1 MTDISN
7 DFESILLKSIIENS
21 DYFSKCFHLLKEKY
35 FTVAANKK
43 IFEMISEYYSE
54 YHAVPSLVDIITMTK
69 DVANKDF
76 RKEIAESLKKINES
90 KVIDNP
96 EFFNSEVVKFV
107 KNSIFLEGTLL
118 AAEGIQKKSDDL
130 MSKAMSILDER
141 EHVMIDESLGLDFDD
156 VESMISYFSERNIGI
171 LTEHTEFN
179 KRLGTGFL
187 PGTLSVIC
195 AAQGVGKSLLMCDMI
210 SGFIKNGK
218 NVLLVSLEMSE
229 KEMMKR
235 IYANVFDINVNRFS
249 DLSKTSGELENLSE
263 SSGPITKNQ
272 ILSKYDSF
280 KVGDRGKLF
289 IKEYPTGSCSASML
303 ESLVKKYQ
311 QQKNVKFD
319 VILVDYLGIAKSD
332 RVSPSAGLY
341 SYVKAIGEE
350 FRAAA
355 LNLGVALISASQLN
369 RASVNQTENVD
380 NSKISDSMGTAMIA
394 DFILFM
400 LQSEEMK
407 ENSNMI
413 LKVTKNRFN
422 GRTDQW
428 IMDIDYQKMR
438 FSDHIGLNGSTFDSG
453 KHADDSNKFVDS
465 ELQKI
470 SNEIRQQSSNSVN
483 DILAGLGI
491 E

>member
-1 MTDISN
+1 MSDISN
-7 DFESILLKSIIENS
+7 DFESILLKSIIEKH

-35 FTVAANKK
+35 FSVSANKK

-54 YHAVPSLVDIITMTK
+54 YHSVPSLVDIITMTK

-76 RKEIAESLKKINES
+76 RKEIAEALQKINDS

-96 EFFNSEVVKFV
+96 EFFNLEVVKFV
-107 KNSIFLEGTLL
+107 KNAIFLEGTLL
-118 AAEGIQKKSDDL
+118 AAEGIQKKSDNL
-130 MSKAMSILDER
+130 MAKAMSILDER

-171 LTEHTEFN
+171 LTEHAEFN

-195 AAQGVGKSLLMCDMI
+195 AAQGVGKSLLMCDLI

-235 IYANVFDINVNRFS
+235 IYANVFDIDVNHFS
-249 DLSKTSGELENLSE
+249 DLSKTSGELENFSD
-263 SSGPITKNQ
+263 PVTKTQ

-289 IKEYPTGSCSASML
+289 IKEYPTGSFSASML

-355 LNLGVALISASQLN
+355 LNLGVVLISASQLN
-369 RASVNQTENVD
+369 RCFSVYSNVITKNGVIQVKDLKIGDKVLTTNNTFNTVKNITEKELKKAF
-380 NSKISDSMGTAMIA
+380 KIRTKSGKEI
-394 DFILFM
+394 IV
-400 LQSEEMK
+400 SEDHRIPTDKGLM
-407 ENSNMI
+407 SLRLG
-413 LKVTKNRFN
+413 LKV
-422 GRTDQW
+422 
-428 IMDIDYQKMR
+428 
-438 FSDHIGLNGSTFDSG
+438 GS
-453 KHADDSNKFVDS
+453 KVFVH
-465 ELQKI
+465 E
-470 SNEIRQQSSNSVN
+470 
-483 DILAGLGI
+483 
-491 E
+491 

>member
-1 MTDISN
+1 MSDISN
-7 DFESILLKSIIENS
+7 DFESILLKSIIEKH

-35 FTVAANKK
+35 FSVTANKK
-43 IFEMISEYYSE
+43 IFEMISEYYSD
-54 YHAVPSLVDIITMTK
+54 YHSVPSLVDIITMTK

-76 RKEIAESLKKINES
+76 RKEIAEALQKINDS

-107 KNSIFLEGTLL
+107 KNAIFLEGTLL
-118 AAEGIQKKSDDL
+118 AAEGIQKKSDNL
-130 MSKAMSILDER
+130 MTKAMSILDER

-171 LTEHTEFN
+171 LTEHAEFN

-195 AAQGVGKSLLMCDMI
+195 AAQGVGKSLLMCDLI

-235 IYANVFDINVNRFS
+235 IYANVFDIDVNHFS
-249 DLSKTSGELENLSE
+249 DLSKTSGELENFSDAV
-263 SSGPITKNQ
+263 TKAQ

-289 IKEYPTGSCSASML
+289 IKEYPTGSFSASML

-369 RASVNQTENVD
+369 RSSVNQVENVD

-428 IMDIDYQKMR
+428 LMDIDYPKMR
-438 FSDHIGLNGSTFDSG
+438 FNDHVGLNGSTFDSG
-453 KHADDSNKFVDS
+453 KQAEDSKKFVDS

-470 SNEIRQQSSNSVN
+470 SNEIKQQSSNSVN

>member
-1 MTDISN
+1 MSDISN
-7 DFESILLKSIIENS
+7 DFESILLKSIIEKH

-35 FTVAANKK
+35 FSVTANKK
-43 IFEMISEYYSE
+43 IFDMISEYYSE

-76 RKEIAESLKKINES
+76 RKEIAEALQKINDS

-107 KNSIFLEGTLL
+107 KNAIFLEGTLL
-118 AAEGIQKKSDDL
+118 AAEGIQKKSDNL
-130 MSKAMSILDER
+130 MAKAMSILDER

-235 IYANVFDINVNRFS
+235 IYANVFDIDVNHFS
-249 DLSKTSGELENLSE
+249 DLSKTSGELENFSD
-263 SSGPITKNQ
+263 PVTKTQ

-289 IKEYPTGSCSASML
+289 IKEYPTGSFSASML

-369 RASVNQTENVD
+369 RSSVNQVENVD

-428 IMDIDYQKMR
+428 IMDIDYPKMR
-438 FSDHIGLNGSTFDSG
+438 FRDHVGLNGTTFDSG
-453 KHADDSNKFVDS
+453 KQAEDSKKFVDS

-470 SNEIRQQSSNSVN
+470 SDEIKQQSKSSVN

>member
-1 MTDISN
+1 MSDISN
-7 DFESILLKSIIENS
+7 DFESILLKSIIEKH

-35 FTVAANKK
+35 FSVTANKK
-43 IFEMISEYYSE
+43 IFDMISEYYSE

-76 RKEIAESLKKINES
+76 RKEIAEALQKINDS
-90 KVIDNP
+90 KIIDNP

-107 KNSIFLEGTLL
+107 KNAIFLEGTLL
-118 AAEGIQKKSDDL
+118 AAEGIQKKSDNL
-130 MSKAMSILDER
+130 MAKAMSILDER

-195 AAQGVGKSLLMCDMI
+195 AAQGVGKSLLMCDLI

-235 IYANVFDINVNRFS
+235 IYANVFDIDVNHFS
-249 DLSKTSGELENLSE
+249 DLSKTSGELENFSD
-263 SSGPITKNQ
+263 PVTKTQ

-289 IKEYPTGSCSASML
+289 IKEYPTGSFSASML

-369 RASVNQTENVD
+369 RSSVNQVENVD

-428 IMDIDYQKMR
+428 IMDIDYPKMR
-438 FSDHIGLNGSTFDSG
+438 FSDHVGLNGSTFDSG
-453 KHADDSNKFVDS
+453 KQAEDSKKFVDS

-470 SNEIRQQSSNSVN
+470 SNEIKQQSSNSVN

>member
-1 MTDISN
+1 MSDISN
-7 DFESILLKSIIENS
+7 DFESILLKSIIEKH

-35 FTVAANKK
+35 FSVTANKK
-43 IFEMISEYYSE
+43 IFDMISEYYSE

-76 RKEIAESLKKINES
+76 RKEIAEALQKINDS
-90 KVIDNP
+90 KIIDNP

-107 KNSIFLEGTLL
+107 KNAIFLEGTLL
-118 AAEGIQKKSDDL
+118 AAEGIQKKSDNL
-130 MSKAMSILDER
+130 MAKAMSILDER

-156 VESMISYFSERNIGI
+156 IESMISYFSERNIGI

-195 AAQGVGKSLLMCDMI
+195 AAQGVGKSLLMCDLI

-235 IYANVFDINVNRFS
+235 IYANVFDIDVNHFS
-249 DLSKTSGELENLSE
+249 DLSKTSGELENFSD
-263 SSGPITKNQ
+263 PVTKTQ

-289 IKEYPTGSCSASML
+289 IKEYPTGSFSASML

-369 RASVNQTENVD
+369 RSSVNQVENVD

-428 IMDIDYQKMR
+428 IMDIDYPKMR
-438 FSDHIGLNGSTFDSG
+438 FSDHVGLNGSTFDSG
-453 KHADDSNKFVDS
+453 KQAEDSKKFVDS

-470 SNEIRQQSSNSVN
+470 SNEIKQQSSNSVN

>member
-1 MTDISN
+1 MSDISN
-7 DFESILLKSIIENS
+7 DFESILLKSIIEKH

-35 FTVAANKK
+35 FSVTANKK
-43 IFEMISEYYSE
+43 IFDMISEYYSE

-76 RKEIAESLKKINES
+76 RKEIAEALQKINDS

-107 KNSIFLEGTLL
+107 KNAIFLEGTLL
-118 AAEGIQKKSDDL
+118 AAEGIQKKSDNL
-130 MSKAMSILDER
+130 MAKAMSILDER

-195 AAQGVGKSLLMCDMI
+195 AAQGVGKSLLMCDLI

-235 IYANVFDINVNRFS
+235 IYANVFDIDVNHFS
-249 DLSKTSGELENLSE
+249 DLSKTSGELENFSD
-263 SSGPITKNQ
+263 PVTKTQ

-289 IKEYPTGSCSASML
+289 IKEYPTGSFSASML

-369 RASVNQTENVD
+369 RSSVNQVENVD

-428 IMDIDYQKMR
+428 IMDIDYPKMR
-438 FSDHIGLNGSTFDSG
+438 FSDHVGLNGSTFDSG
-453 KHADDSNKFVDS
+453 KQAEDSKKFVDS

-470 SNEIRQQSSNSVN
+470 SNEIKQQSSNSVN

>member
-1 MTDISN
+1 MSDISN
-7 DFESILLKSIIENS
+7 DFESILLKSIIEKH

-35 FTVAANKK
+35 FSVSANKK

-54 YHAVPSLVDIITMTK
+54 YRKVPSLVDIITMTK

-76 RKEIAESLKKINES
+76 RKEIAEALQKINDS

-107 KNSIFLEGTLL
+107 KNAIFLEGTLL
-118 AAEGIQKKSDDL
+118 AAEGIQKKSDNL
-130 MSKAMSILDER
+130 MTKAMSILDER

-195 AAQGVGKSLLMCDMI
+195 AAQGVGKSLLMCDLI

-235 IYANVFDINVNRFS
+235 IYANVFDIDVNHFS
-249 DLSKTSGELENLSE
+249 DLSKTSGELENLSD
-263 SSGPITKNQ
+263 PVTKTQ

-289 IKEYPTGSCSASML
+289 IKEYPTGSFSASML

-311 QQKNVKFD
+311 QQKNVTFD

-369 RASVNQTENVD
+369 RSSVNQVENVD

-428 IMDIDYQKMR
+428 LMDIDYPKMR
-438 FSDHIGLNGSTFDSG
+438 FNDHVGLNGSTFDSG
-453 KHADDSNKFVDS
+453 KQAEDSKKFVDS

-470 SNEIRQQSSNSVN
+470 SNEIKQQSSNSVN

>member
-1 MTDISN
+1 MSDISN
-7 DFESILLKSIIENS
+7 DFESILLKSIIEKH

-35 FTVAANKK
+35 FSVSANKK

-54 YHAVPSLVDIITMTK
+54 YHKVPSLVDIITMTK

-76 RKEIAESLKKINES
+76 RKEIAEALQKINDS

-107 KNSIFLEGTLL
+107 KNAIFLEGTLL
-118 AAEGIQKKSDDL
+118 AAEGIQKKSDNL
-130 MSKAMSILDER
+130 MAKAMSILDER

-171 LTEHTEFN
+171 LTEHAEFN

-195 AAQGVGKSLLMCDMI
+195 AAQGVGKSLLMCDLI

-235 IYANVFDINVNRFS
+235 IYANVFDIDVNHFS
-249 DLSKTSGELENLSE
+249 DLSKTSGELENFSD
-263 SSGPITKNQ
+263 PVTKTQ

-280 KVGDRGKLF
+280 KIGDRGKLF
-289 IKEYPTGSCSASML
+289 IKEYPTGSFSASML

-311 QQKNVKFD
+311 QQKNIKFD

-355 LNLGVALISASQLN
+355 LNLGVVLISASQLN
-369 RASVNQTENVD
+369 RSSVNQVENVD

-428 IMDIDYQKMR
+428 LMDIDYPKMR
-438 FSDHIGLNGSTFDSG
+438 FNDHVGLNGSTFDSG
-453 KHADDSNKFVDS
+453 KQAEDSKKFVDS

-470 SNEIRQQSSNSVN
+470 SNEIKQQSSNSVN

>member
-1 MTDISN
+1 MSDISH
-7 DFESILLKSIIENS
+7 DFESILLKSIIEKH

-35 FTVAANKK
+35 FSVSANKK
-43 IFEMISEYYSE
+43 IFDMISEYYSE
-54 YHAVPSLVDIITMTK
+54 YHKVPSLVDIITMTK

-76 RKEIAESLKKINES
+76 RKEIAEALQKINDS

-107 KNSIFLEGTLL
+107 KNAIFLEGTLL
-118 AAEGIQKKSDDL
+118 AAEGIQKKSDNL
-130 MSKAMSILDER
+130 MAKAMSILDER

-171 LTEHTEFN
+171 LTEHAEFN

-195 AAQGVGKSLLMCDMI
+195 AAQGVGKSLLMCDLI

-235 IYANVFDINVNRFS
+235 IYANVFDIDVNHFS
-249 DLSKTSGELENLSE
+249 DLSKTSGELENFSD
-263 SSGPITKNQ
+263 PVTKTQ

-289 IKEYPTGSCSASML
+289 IKEYPTGSFSASML

-355 LNLGVALISASQLN
+355 LNLGVVLISASQLN
-369 RASVNQTENVD
+369 RCFSVYSNVITKNGIIQVKDLKIGDKVLTTNNTFNTVKNITEKELKKAF
-380 NSKISDSMGTAMIA
+380 KIRTKSGKEI
-394 DFILFM
+394 IV
-400 LQSEEMK
+400 SEDHRIPTDKGLM
-407 ENSNMI
+407 SLRLG
-413 LKVTKNRFN
+413 LKV
-422 GRTDQW
+422 
-428 IMDIDYQKMR
+428 
-438 FSDHIGLNGSTFDSG
+438 GS
-453 KHADDSNKFVDS
+453 KVFVH
-465 ELQKI
+465 E
-470 SNEIRQQSSNSVN
+470 
-483 DILAGLGI
+483 
-491 E
+491 

>member
-1 MTDISN
+1 MSDISN
-7 DFESILLKSIIENS
+7 DFESILLKSIIEKH

-35 FTVAANKK
+35 FSVSANKK

-54 YHAVPSLVDIITMTK
+54 YHKVPSLVDIITMTK

-76 RKEIAESLKKINES
+76 RKEIAEALQKINDS

-107 KNSIFLEGTLL
+107 KNAIFLEGTLL
-118 AAEGIQKKSDDL
+118 AAEGIQKKSDNL
-130 MSKAMSILDER
+130 MAKAMSILDER

-171 LTEHTEFN
+171 LTEHAEFN

-195 AAQGVGKSLLMCDMI
+195 AAQGVGKSLLMCDLI

-235 IYANVFDINVNRFS
+235 IYANVFDIDVNHFS
-249 DLSKTSGELENLSE
+249 DLSKTSGELENFSD
-263 SSGPITKNQ
+263 PVTKTQ

-289 IKEYPTGSCSASML
+289 IKEYPTGSFSASML

-369 RASVNQTENVD
+369 RCFSVYSNVITKNGVIQVKDLKIGDKVLTTNNTFNTVKNITEKELKKAF
-380 NSKISDSMGTAMIA
+380 KIRTKSGKEI
-394 DFILFM
+394 IV
-400 LQSEEMK
+400 SEDHRIPTDKGLM
-407 ENSNMI
+407 SLRLG
-413 LKVTKNRFN
+413 LKV
-422 GRTDQW
+422 
-428 IMDIDYQKMR
+428 
-438 FSDHIGLNGSTFDSG
+438 GS
-453 KHADDSNKFVDS
+453 KVFVH
-465 ELQKI
+465 E
-470 SNEIRQQSSNSVN
+470 
-483 DILAGLGI
+483 
-491 E
+491 

>member
-1 MTDISN
+1 MSDISN
-7 DFESILLKSIIENS
+7 DFESILLKSIIEKH

-35 FTVAANKK
+35 FSVSANKK

-54 YHAVPSLVDIITMTK
+54 YRKVPSLVDIITMTK

-76 RKEIAESLKKINES
+76 RKEIAEALQKINDS

-107 KNSIFLEGTLL
+107 KNAIFLEGTLL
-118 AAEGIQKKSDDL
+118 AAEGIQKKSDNL
-130 MSKAMSILDER
+130 MTKAMSILDER

-195 AAQGVGKSLLMCDMI
+195 AAQGVGKSLLMCDLI

-235 IYANVFDINVNRFS
+235 IYANVFDIDVNHFS
-249 DLSKTSGELENLSE
+249 DLSKTSGELENFSD
-263 SSGPITKNQ
+263 PVTKAQ

-280 KVGDRGKLF
+280 KVGDIGKLF
-289 IKEYPTGSCSASML
+289 IKEYPTGSFSASML

-369 RASVNQTENVD
+369 RSSVNQVENVD

-428 IMDIDYQKMR
+428 LMDIDYPKMR
-438 FSDHIGLNGSTFDSG
+438 FNDHVGLNGSTFDSG
-453 KHADDSNKFVDS
+453 KQAEDSKKFVDS

-470 SNEIRQQSSNSVN
+470 SNEIKQQSSNSVN

>member
-43 IFEMISEYYSE
+43 IFEMISEYYSD

-249 DLSKTSGELENLSE
+249 DLSKTSGELENLS
-263 SSGPITKNQ
+263 GPITKNQ

-319 VILVDYLGIAKSD
+319 VVLVDYLGIAKSD

-369 RASVNQTENVD
+369 RASVNQVENVD

-428 IMDIDYQKMR
+428 IMDIDYPKMR
-438 FSDHIGLNGSTFDSG
+438 FNDHVGLNGSTFDSG
-453 KHADDSNKFVDS
+453 KQAEDSKKFVDS

-470 SNEIRQQSSNSVN
+470 SNEIKQQSNNSVN

>member
-1 MTDISN
+1 MPDISN
-7 DFESILLKSIIENS
+7 DFESILLKSIIEKH

-35 FTVAANKK
+35 FSVSANKK

-54 YHAVPSLVDIITMTK
+54 YHKVPSLVDIITMTK

-76 RKEIAESLKKINES
+76 RKEIAEALQKINDS

-107 KNSIFLEGTLL
+107 KNAIFLEGTLL
-118 AAEGIQKKSDDL
+118 AAEGIQKKSDNL
-130 MSKAMSILDER
+130 MAKAMSILDER

-171 LTEHTEFN
+171 LTEHAEFN

-195 AAQGVGKSLLMCDMI
+195 AAQGVGKSLLMCDLI

-235 IYANVFDINVNRFS
+235 IYANIFDIDVNHFS
-249 DLSKTSGELENLSE
+249 DLSKTSGELENLSD
-263 SSGPITKNQ
+263 PVTKTQ

-280 KVGDRGKLF
+280 KIGDRGKLF
-289 IKEYPTGSCSASML
+289 IKEYPTGSFSASML

-355 LNLGVALISASQLN
+355 LNLGVVLISASQLN
-369 RASVNQTENVD
+369 RCFSVYSNVITKNGVIQVKDLKIGDKVLTTNNTFNTVKNITEKELKKAF
-380 NSKISDSMGTAMIA
+380 KIRTKSGKEI
-394 DFILFM
+394 IV
-400 LQSEEMK
+400 SEDHRIPTDKGLM
-407 ENSNMI
+407 SLRLG
-413 LKVTKNRFN
+413 LKV
-422 GRTDQW
+422 
-428 IMDIDYQKMR
+428 
-438 FSDHIGLNGSTFDSG
+438 GS
-453 KHADDSNKFVDS
+453 KVFVH
-465 ELQKI
+465 E
-470 SNEIRQQSSNSVN
+470 
-483 DILAGLGI
+483 
-491 E
+491 

>member
-1 MTDISN
+1 MSDISN
-7 DFESILLKSIIENS
+7 DFESILLKSIIEKH

-35 FTVAANKK
+35 FSVTANKK
-43 IFEMISEYYSE
+43 IFDMISEYYSE

-76 RKEIAESLKKINES
+76 RKEIAEALQKINDS

-107 KNSIFLEGTLL
+107 KNAIFLEGTLL
-118 AAEGIQKKSDDL
+118 AAEGIQKKSDNL
-130 MSKAMSILDER
+130 MAKAMSILDER

-171 LTEHTEFN
+171 LTEHAEFN

-195 AAQGVGKSLLMCDMI
+195 AAQGVGKSLLMCDLI

-235 IYANVFDINVNRFS
+235 IYANVFDIDVNHFS
-249 DLSKTSGELENLSE
+249 DLSKTSGELENFSD
-263 SSGPITKNQ
+263 PVTKTQ

-289 IKEYPTGSCSASML
+289 IKEYPTGSFSASML

-369 RASVNQTENVD
+369 RSSVNQVENVD

-428 IMDIDYQKMR
+428 IMDIDYPKMR
-438 FSDHIGLNGSTFDSG
+438 FNDHVGLNGSTFDSG
-453 KHADDSNKFVDS
+453 KQAEDSKKFVDS

-470 SNEIRQQSSNSVN
+470 SNEIKQQSSNSVN

>member
-1 MTDISN
+1 MSDISN
-7 DFESILLKSIIENS
+7 DFESILLKSIIEKH

-35 FTVAANKK
+35 FSVTANKK
-43 IFEMISEYYSE
+43 IFDMISEYYSE

-76 RKEIAESLKKINES
+76 RKEIAEALQKINDS

-107 KNSIFLEGTLL
+107 KNAIFLEGTLL
-118 AAEGIQKKSDDL
+118 AAEGIQKKSDNL
-130 MSKAMSILDER
+130 MAKAMSILDER

-195 AAQGVGKSLLMCDMI
+195 AAQGVGKSLLMCDLI

-235 IYANVFDINVNRFS
+235 IYANVFDIDVNHFS
-249 DLSKTSGELENLSE
+249 DLSKTSGELENFSD
-263 SSGPITKNQ
+263 PVTKTQ

-289 IKEYPTGSCSASML
+289 IKEYPTGSFSASML

-369 RASVNQTENVD
+369 RSSVNQVENVD

-428 IMDIDYQKMR
+428 IMDIDYPKMR
-438 FSDHIGLNGSTFDSG
+438 FSDHVGLNGTTFDSG
-453 KHADDSNKFVDS
+453 KQAEDSKKFVDS

-470 SNEIRQQSSNSVN
+470 SNEIKQQSSNSVN

>member
-1 MTDISN
+1 
-7 DFESILLKSIIENS
+7 
-21 DYFSKCFHLLKEKY
+21 
-35 FTVAANKK
+35 
-43 IFEMISEYYSE
+43 
-54 YHAVPSLVDIITMTK
+54 MTK

-76 RKEIAESLKKINES
+76 RKEIAEALQKINDS

-107 KNSIFLEGTLL
+107 KNAIFLEGTLL
-118 AAEGIQKKSDDL
+118 AAEGIQKKSDNL
-130 MSKAMSILDER
+130 MTKAMSILDER

-171 LTEHTEFN
+171 LTEHAEFN

-195 AAQGVGKSLLMCDMI
+195 AAQGVGKSLLMCDLI

-235 IYANVFDINVNRFS
+235 IYANVFDIDVNHFS
-249 DLSKTSGELENLSE
+249 DLSKTSGELENFSD
-263 SSGPITKNQ
+263 PVTKAQ

-280 KVGDRGKLF
+280 KIGDRGKLF
-289 IKEYPTGSCSASML
+289 IKEYPTGSFSASML

-369 RASVNQTENVD
+369 RCFSVYSNVITKNGVIQVKDLKIGDKVLTTNNTFNTVKNITEKELKKAF
-380 NSKISDSMGTAMIA
+380 KIRTKSGKEI
-394 DFILFM
+394 IV
-400 LQSEEMK
+400 SEDHRIPTDKGLM
-407 ENSNMI
+407 SLRLG
-413 LKVTKNRFN
+413 LKV
-422 GRTDQW
+422 
-428 IMDIDYQKMR
+428 
-438 FSDHIGLNGSTFDSG
+438 GS
-453 KHADDSNKFVDS
+453 KVFVH
-465 ELQKI
+465 E
-470 SNEIRQQSSNSVN
+470 
-483 DILAGLGI
+483 
-491 E
+491 

>member
-1 MTDISN
+1 MSDISN
-7 DFESILLKSIIENS
+7 DFESILLKSIIEKH

-35 FTVAANKK
+35 FSVSANKK

-54 YHAVPSLVDIITMTK
+54 YRKVPSLVDIITMTK

-76 RKEIAESLKKINES
+76 RKEIAEALQKINDS
-90 KVIDNP
+90 KIIDNP

-107 KNSIFLEGTLL
+107 KNAIFLEGTLL
-118 AAEGIQKKSDDL
+118 AAEGIQKKSDNL
-130 MSKAMSILDER
+130 MAKAMSILDER

-171 LTEHTEFN
+171 LTEHAEFN

-195 AAQGVGKSLLMCDMI
+195 AAQGVGKSLLMCDLI

-235 IYANVFDINVNRFS
+235 IYANVFDIDVNHFS
-249 DLSKTSGELENLSE
+249 DLSKTSGELENFSD
-263 SSGPITKNQ
+263 PVTKTQ

-289 IKEYPTGSCSASML
+289 IKEYPTGSFSASML

-369 RASVNQTENVD
+369 RSSVNQVENVD

-428 IMDIDYQKMR
+428 IMDIDYPKMR
-438 FSDHIGLNGSTFDSG
+438 FNDHVGLNGSTFDSG
-453 KHADDSNKFVDS
+453 KQAEDSKKFVDS

-470 SNEIRQQSSNSVN
+470 SDEIKQQSSNSVN

>member
-1 MTDISN
+1 MSDISN
-7 DFESILLKSIIENS
+7 DFESILLKSIIEKH

-35 FTVAANKK
+35 FSISANKK
-43 IFEMISEYYSE
+43 IFEMISEYYSD
-54 YHAVPSLVDIITMTK
+54 YHSVPSLVDIITMTK

-76 RKEIAESLKKINES
+76 RKEIAEALQKINDS

-107 KNSIFLEGTLL
+107 KNAIFLEGTLL
-118 AAEGIQKKSDDL
+118 AAEGIQKKSDNL
-130 MSKAMSILDER
+130 MTKAMSILDER

-171 LTEHTEFN
+171 LTEHAEFN

-195 AAQGVGKSLLMCDMI
+195 AAQGVGKSLLMCDLI

-235 IYANVFDINVNRFS
+235 IYANVFDIDVNHFS
-249 DLSKTSGELENLSE
+249 DLSKTSGELENFSD
-263 SSGPITKNQ
+263 PVTKAQ

-289 IKEYPTGSCSASML
+289 IKEYPTGSFSASML

-355 LNLGVALISASQLN
+355 LNLGVVLISASQLN
-369 RASVNQTENVD
+369 RSSVNQVENVD

-428 IMDIDYQKMR
+428 LMDIDYPKMR
-438 FSDHIGLNGSTFDSG
+438 FNDHVGLNGSTFDSG
-453 KHADDSNKFVDS
+453 KQAEDSKKFVDS

-470 SNEIRQQSSNSVN
+470 SNEIKQQSSNSVN

>member
-1 MTDISN
+1 MSDISN
-7 DFESILLKSIIENS
+7 DFESILLKSIIEKH

-35 FTVAANKK
+35 FSVTANKK

-76 RKEIAESLKKINES
+76 RKEIAEALQKINDS

-107 KNSIFLEGTLL
+107 KNAIFLEGTLL
-118 AAEGIQKKSDDL
+118 AAEGIQKKSDNL
-130 MSKAMSILDER
+130 MAKAMSILDER

-171 LTEHTEFN
+171 LTEHAEFN

-195 AAQGVGKSLLMCDMI
+195 AAQGVGKSLLMCDLI

-235 IYANVFDINVNRFS
+235 IYANVFDIDVNHFS
-249 DLSKTSGELENLSE
+249 DLSKTSGELENFSDTV
-263 SSGPITKNQ
+263 TKTQ

-289 IKEYPTGSCSASML
+289 IKEYPTGSFSASML

-369 RASVNQTENVD
+369 RSSVNQVENVD

-428 IMDIDYQKMR
+428 LMDIDYPKMR
-438 FSDHIGLNGSTFDSG
+438 FNDHVGLNGSTFDSG
-453 KHADDSNKFVDS
+453 KQAEDSKKFVDS

-470 SNEIRQQSSNSVN
+470 SNEIKQQSSNSVN

>member
-1 MTDISN
+1 MSDISN
-7 DFESILLKSIIENS
+7 DFESILLKSIIEKH

-35 FTVAANKK
+35 FSVSANKK
-43 IFEMISEYYSE
+43 IFEMISEYYSD
-54 YHAVPSLVDIITMTK
+54 YHSVPSLVDIITMTK

-76 RKEIAESLKKINES
+76 RKEIAEALQKINDS
-90 KVIDNP
+90 KIIDNP

-107 KNSIFLEGTLL
+107 KNAIFLEGTLL
-118 AAEGIQKKSDDL
+118 AAEGIQKKSDNL
-130 MSKAMSILDER
+130 MAKAMSILDER

-171 LTEHTEFN
+171 LTEHAEFN

-195 AAQGVGKSLLMCDMI
+195 AAQGVGKSLLMCDLI

-235 IYANVFDINVNRFS
+235 IYANVFDIDVNHFS
-249 DLSKTSGELENLSE
+249 DLSKTSGELENFSD
-263 SSGPITKNQ
+263 PVTKTQ

-289 IKEYPTGSCSASML
+289 IKEYPTGSFSASML

-369 RASVNQTENVD
+369 RCFSVYSNVITKNGVIQVKDLKIGDKVLTTNNTFNTVKNITEKELKKAF
-380 NSKISDSMGTAMIA
+380 KIRTKSGKEI
-394 DFILFM
+394 IV
-400 LQSEEMK
+400 SEDHRIPTDKGLM
-407 ENSNMI
+407 SLRLG
-413 LKVTKNRFN
+413 LKV
-422 GRTDQW
+422 
-428 IMDIDYQKMR
+428 
-438 FSDHIGLNGSTFDSG
+438 GS
-453 KHADDSNKFVDS
+453 KVFVH
-465 ELQKI
+465 E
-470 SNEIRQQSSNSVN
+470 
-483 DILAGLGI
+483 
-491 E
+491 

>member
-1 MTDISN
+1 MSDISN
-7 DFESILLKSIIENS
+7 DFESILLKSIIEKH

-35 FTVAANKK
+35 FSVSANKK

-54 YHAVPSLVDIITMTK
+54 YRKVPSLVDIITMTK

-76 RKEIAESLKKINES
+76 RKEIAEALQKINDS

-107 KNSIFLEGTLL
+107 KNAIFLEGTLL
-118 AAEGIQKKSDDL
+118 AAEGIQKKSDNL
-130 MSKAMSILDER
+130 MTKAMSILDER

-171 LTEHTEFN
+171 LTEHAEFN

-195 AAQGVGKSLLMCDMI
+195 AAQGVGKSLLMCDLI

-235 IYANVFDINVNRFS
+235 IYANIFDIDVNHFS
-249 DLSKTSGELENLSE
+249 DLSKTSGELENLSD
-263 SSGPITKNQ
+263 PVTKTQ

-289 IKEYPTGSCSASML
+289 IKEYPTGSFSASML

-369 RASVNQTENVD
+369 RCFSVYSNVITKNGVIQVKDLKIGDKVLTTNNTFNTVKNITEKELKKAF
-380 NSKISDSMGTAMIA
+380 KIRTKSGKEI
-394 DFILFM
+394 IV
-400 LQSEEMK
+400 SEDHRIPTDKGLM
-407 ENSNMI
+407 SLRLG
-413 LKVTKNRFN
+413 LKV
-422 GRTDQW
+422 
-428 IMDIDYQKMR
+428 
-438 FSDHIGLNGSTFDSG
+438 GS
-453 KHADDSNKFVDS
+453 KVFVH
-465 ELQKI
+465 E
-470 SNEIRQQSSNSVN
+470 
-483 DILAGLGI
+483 
-491 E
+491 

>member
-235 IYANVFDINVNRFS
+235 IYANVFDINVNHFS

-369 RASVNQTENVD
+369 RCFSVYSNVITKNGVIQVKDLKIGDKVLTTNNTFNTVKNITEKELKKAF
-380 NSKISDSMGTAMIA
+380 KIRTKSGKEI
-394 DFILFM
+394 IV
-400 LQSEEMK
+400 SEDHRIPTDKGLM
-407 ENSNMI
+407 SLRLG
-413 LKVTKNRFN
+413 LKV
-422 GRTDQW
+422 
-428 IMDIDYQKMR
+428 
-438 FSDHIGLNGSTFDSG
+438 GS
-453 KHADDSNKFVDS
+453 KVFVH
-465 ELQKI
+465 E
-470 SNEIRQQSSNSVN
+470 
-483 DILAGLGI
+483 
-491 E
+491 

>member
-1 MTDISN
+1 MSDISN
-7 DFESILLKSIIENS
+7 DFESILLKSIIEKH

-35 FTVAANKK
+35 FSVSANKK
-43 IFEMISEYYSE
+43 IFEMISEYYSD
-54 YHAVPSLVDIITMTK
+54 YHSVPSLVDIITMTK

-76 RKEIAESLKKINES
+76 RKEIAEALQKINDS
-90 KVIDNP
+90 KIIDNP

-107 KNSIFLEGTLL
+107 KNAIFLEGTLL
-118 AAEGIQKKSDDL
+118 AAEGIQKKSDNL
-130 MSKAMSILDER
+130 MAKAMSILDER

-171 LTEHTEFN
+171 LTEHAEFN

-195 AAQGVGKSLLMCDMI
+195 AAQGVGKSLLMCDLI

-235 IYANVFDINVNRFS
+235 IYANVFDVDVNHFS
-249 DLSKTSGELENLSE
+249 DLSKTSGELENFSD
-263 SSGPITKNQ
+263 PVTKTQ

-289 IKEYPTGSCSASML
+289 IKEYPTGSFSASML

-369 RASVNQTENVD
+369 RCFSVYSNVITKNGVIQVKDLKIGDKVLTTNNTFNTVKNITEKELKKAF
-380 NSKISDSMGTAMIA
+380 KIRTKSGKEI
-394 DFILFM
+394 IV
-400 LQSEEMK
+400 SEDHRIPTDKGLM
-407 ENSNMI
+407 SLRLG
-413 LKVTKNRFN
+413 LKV
-422 GRTDQW
+422 
-428 IMDIDYQKMR
+428 
-438 FSDHIGLNGSTFDSG
+438 GS
-453 KHADDSNKFVDS
+453 KVFVH
-465 ELQKI
+465 E
-470 SNEIRQQSSNSVN
+470 
-483 DILAGLGI
+483 
-491 E
+491 

>member
-43 IFEMISEYYSE
+43 IFEMISEYYSD
-54 YHAVPSLVDIITMTK
+54 YHSVPSLVDIITMTK
-69 DVANKDF
+69 DVPNKDF

-90 KVIDNP
+90 KVIDNS

-235 IYANVFDINVNRFS
+235 IYANVFDIDVNHFS
-249 DLSKTSGELENLSE
+249 DLNKTSGELENL
-263 SSGPITKNQ
+263 SGPITKNQ

-319 VILVDYLGIAKSD
+319 VVLVDYLGIAKSD

-355 LNLGVALISASQLN
+355 LNLGVSLISASQLN
-369 RASVNQTENVD
+369 RSSVNQVENVD

-428 IMDIDYQKMR
+428 IMDIDYPKMR
-438 FSDHIGLNGSTFDSG
+438 FNDHVGLNGSTFDSG
-453 KHADDSNKFVDS
+453 KQAEDSKKFVDS

-470 SNEIRQQSSNSVN
+470 SNEIKQQSNNSVN

>member
-1 MTDISN
+1 MSDISN
-7 DFESILLKSIIENS
+7 DFESILLKSIIEKH

-35 FTVAANKK
+35 FSVSANKK

-54 YHAVPSLVDIITMTK
+54 YHKVPSLVDIITMTK

-76 RKEIAESLKKINES
+76 RKEIAEALQKINDS

-107 KNSIFLEGTLL
+107 KNAIFLEGTLL
-118 AAEGIQKKSDDL
+118 AAEGIQKKSDNL
-130 MSKAMSILDER
+130 MAKAMSILDER

-171 LTEHTEFN
+171 LTEHAEFN

-195 AAQGVGKSLLMCDMI
+195 AAQGVGKSLLMCDLI

-235 IYANVFDINVNRFS
+235 IYANIFDIDVNHFS
-249 DLSKTSGELENLSE
+249 DLSKTSGELENLSD
-263 SSGPITKNQ
+263 PVTKTQ

-280 KVGDRGKLF
+280 KIGDRGKLF
-289 IKEYPTGSCSASML
+289 IKEYPTGSFSASML

-355 LNLGVALISASQLN
+355 LNLGVVLISASQLN
-369 RASVNQTENVD
+369 RCFSVYSNVITKNGVIQVKDLKIGDKVLTTNNTFNTVKNITEKELKKAF
-380 NSKISDSMGTAMIA
+380 KIRTKSGKEI
-394 DFILFM
+394 IV
-400 LQSEEMK
+400 SEDHRIPTDKGLM
-407 ENSNMI
+407 SLRLG
-413 LKVTKNRFN
+413 LKV
-422 GRTDQW
+422 
-428 IMDIDYQKMR
+428 
-438 FSDHIGLNGSTFDSG
+438 GS
-453 KHADDSNKFVDS
+453 KVFVH
-465 ELQKI
+465 E
-470 SNEIRQQSSNSVN
+470 
-483 DILAGLGI
+483 
-491 E
+491 

>member
-1 MTDISN
+1 MSDISN
-7 DFESILLKSIIENS
+7 DFESILLKSIIEKH

-35 FTVAANKK
+35 FSVSANKK

-54 YHAVPSLVDIITMTK
+54 YRKVPSLVDIITMTK

-76 RKEIAESLKKINES
+76 RKEIAEALQKINDS

-107 KNSIFLEGTLL
+107 KNAIFLEGTLL
-118 AAEGIQKKSDDL
+118 AAEGIQKKSDNL
-130 MSKAMSILDER
+130 MAKAMSILDER

-171 LTEHTEFN
+171 LTEHAEFN

-195 AAQGVGKSLLMCDMI
+195 AAQGVGKSLLMCDLI

-235 IYANVFDINVNRFS
+235 IYANVFDIDVNHFS
-249 DLSKTSGELENLSE
+249 DLSKTSGELENFSD
-263 SSGPITKNQ
+263 PVTKVQ

-280 KVGDRGKLF
+280 KIGDRGKLF
-289 IKEYPTGSCSASML
+289 IKEYPTGSFSASML

-355 LNLGVALISASQLN
+355 LNLGVVLISASQLN
-369 RASVNQTENVD
+369 RSSVNQVENVD

-428 IMDIDYQKMR
+428 LMDIDYPKMR
-438 FSDHIGLNGSTFDSG
+438 FNDHVGLNGSTFDSG
-453 KHADDSNKFVDS
+453 KQAEDSKKFVDS

-470 SNEIRQQSSNSVN
+470 SNEIKEQSSNSVN

>member
-1 MTDISN
+1 MSDISN
-7 DFESILLKSIIENS
+7 DFESILLKSIIEKH

-35 FTVAANKK
+35 FSVTANKK
-43 IFEMISEYYSE
+43 IFDMISEYYSE

-76 RKEIAESLKKINES
+76 RKEIAEALQKINDS
-90 KVIDNP
+90 KIIDNP

-107 KNSIFLEGTLL
+107 KNAIFLEGTLL
-118 AAEGIQKKSDDL
+118 AAEGIQKKSDNL
-130 MSKAMSILDER
+130 MAKAMSILDER

-195 AAQGVGKSLLMCDMI
+195 AAQGVGKSLLMCDLI

-235 IYANVFDINVNRFS
+235 IYANVFDIDVNHFF
-249 DLSKTSGELENLSE
+249 DLSKTSGELENFSD
-263 SSGPITKNQ
+263 PVTKTQ

-289 IKEYPTGSCSASML
+289 IKEYPTGSFSASML

-369 RASVNQTENVD
+369 RSSVNQVENVD

-428 IMDIDYQKMR
+428 IMDIDYPKMR
-438 FSDHIGLNGSTFDSG
+438 FSDHVGLNGSTFDSG
-453 KHADDSNKFVDS
+453 KQAEDSKKFVDS

-470 SNEIRQQSSNSVN
+470 SNEIKQQSSNSVN

>member
-1 MTDISN
+1 MSDISN
-7 DFESILLKSIIENS
+7 DFESILLKSIIEKH

-35 FTVAANKK
+35 FSVSANKK

-76 RKEIAESLKKINES
+76 RKEIAEALQKINDS
-90 KVIDNP
+90 KIIDNP

-107 KNSIFLEGTLL
+107 KNAIFLEGTLL
-118 AAEGIQKKSDDL
+118 AAEGIQKKSDNL
-130 MSKAMSILDER
+130 MAKAMSILDER

-195 AAQGVGKSLLMCDMI
+195 AAQGVGKSLLMCDLI

-235 IYANVFDINVNRFS
+235 IYANVFDIDVNHFS
-249 DLSKTSGELENLSE
+249 DLSKTSGELENFSD
-263 SSGPITKNQ
+263 PVTKTQ

-289 IKEYPTGSCSASML
+289 IKEYPTGSFSASML

-332 RVSPSAGLY
+332 RVSPNAGLY

-369 RASVNQTENVD
+369 RSSVNQVENVD

-428 IMDIDYQKMR
+428 IMDIDYPKMR
-438 FSDHIGLNGSTFDSG
+438 FSDHVGLNGSTFDSG
-453 KHADDSNKFVDS
+453 KQAEDSKKFVDS

-470 SNEIRQQSSNSVN
+470 SNEIKQQSSNSVN

>member
-1 MTDISN
+1 MSDISN
-7 DFESILLKSIIENS
+7 DFESILLKSIIEKH

-35 FTVAANKK
+35 FSVTANKK
-43 IFEMISEYYSE
+43 IFDMISEYYSE

-76 RKEIAESLKKINES
+76 RKEIAEALQQINDS

-107 KNSIFLEGTLL
+107 KNAIFLEGTLL

-130 MSKAMSILDER
+130 MAKAMSILDER

-171 LTEHTEFN
+171 LTEHAEFN

-195 AAQGVGKSLLMCDMI
+195 AAQGVGKSLLMCDLI

-235 IYANVFDINVNRFS
+235 IYANVFDIDVNHFS
-249 DLSKTSGELENLSE
+249 DLSKTSGELENFSD
-263 SSGPITKNQ
+263 PVTKTQ

-289 IKEYPTGSCSASML
+289 IKEYPTGSFSASML

-369 RASVNQTENVD
+369 RSSVNQVENVD

-428 IMDIDYQKMR
+428 IMDIDYPKMR
-438 FSDHIGLNGSTFDSG
+438 FNDHVGLNGSTFDSG
-453 KHADDSNKFVDS
+453 KQAEDSKKFVDS

-470 SNEIRQQSSNSVN
+470 SNEIKQQSKSSVN

>member
-1 MTDISN
+1 MSDISN
-7 DFESILLKSIIENS
+7 DFESILLKSIIEKH

-35 FTVAANKK
+35 FSVTANKK
-43 IFEMISEYYSE
+43 IFDMISEYYSE

-76 RKEIAESLKKINES
+76 RKEIAEALQKINDS

-107 KNSIFLEGTLL
+107 KNAIFLEGTLL
-118 AAEGIQKKSDDL
+118 AAEGIQKKSDNL
-130 MSKAMSILDER
+130 MAKAMSILDER

-171 LTEHTEFN
+171 LTEHAEFN

-235 IYANVFDINVNRFS
+235 IYANVFDIDVNHFS
-249 DLSKTSGELENLSE
+249 DLSKTSGELENFSD
-263 SSGPITKNQ
+263 PVTKTQ

-289 IKEYPTGSCSASML
+289 IKEYPTGSFSASML

-369 RASVNQTENVD
+369 RSSVNQVENVD

-428 IMDIDYQKMR
+428 IMDIDYPKMR
-438 FSDHIGLNGSTFDSG
+438 FSDHVGLNGTTFDSG
-453 KHADDSNKFVDS
+453 KQAEDSKKFVDS

-470 SNEIRQQSSNSVN
+470 SDEIKQQSKSSVN

>member
-1 MTDISN
+1 MMDISN

-35 FTVAANKK
+35 FSVSANKK
-43 IFEMISEYYSE
+43 IFEMISEYYSD
-54 YHAVPSLVDIITMTK
+54 YHSVPSLVDIITMTK
-69 DVANKDF
+69 DVPNKDF
-76 RKEIAESLKKINES
+76 RKEIAESLQKINDS

-107 KNSIFLEGTLL
+107 KNAIFLEGTLL

-141 EHVMIDESLGLDFDD
+141 ERVLIDESLGLDFDD

-235 IYANVFDINVNRFS
+235 IYANVFDIDVNHFS
-249 DLSKTSGELENLSE
+249 DLNKTSGELENFSD
-263 SSGPITKNQ
+263 PVTKNR

-289 IKEYPTGSCSASML
+289 IKEYATGSFSASML

-319 VILVDYLGIAKSD
+319 VVLVDYLGIAKSD

-369 RASVNQTENVD
+369 RCFSVYSNVITENGVIQVKD
-380 NSKISDSMGTAMIA
+380 LKIGDKVLTTNNTFNTVKNITEKELKKAFKIRTKSGKEIIVSDDHRIPTDKGLMSLRLG
-394 DFILFM
+394 
-400 LQSEEMK
+400 
-407 ENSNMI
+407 
-413 LKVTKNRFN
+413 LKV
-422 GRTDQW
+422 
-428 IMDIDYQKMR
+428 
-438 FSDHIGLNGSTFDSG
+438 GSKVFA
-453 KHADDSNKFVDS
+453 H
-465 ELQKI
+465 E
-470 SNEIRQQSSNSVN
+470 
-483 DILAGLGI
+483 
-491 E
+491 

>member
-1 MTDISN
+1 MSDISN
-7 DFESILLKSIIENS
+7 DFESILLKSIIEKH

-35 FTVAANKK
+35 FSVTANKK
-43 IFEMISEYYSE
+43 IFDMISEYYSE

-76 RKEIAESLKKINES
+76 RKEIAEALQKINDS
-90 KVIDNP
+90 KIIDNP

-107 KNSIFLEGTLL
+107 KNAIFLEGTLL
-118 AAEGIQKKSDDL
+118 AAEGIQKKSDNL
-130 MSKAMSILDER
+130 MAKAMSILDER

-195 AAQGVGKSLLMCDMI
+195 AAQGVGKSLLMCDLF

-235 IYANVFDINVNRFS
+235 IYANVFDIDVNHFS
-249 DLSKTSGELENLSE
+249 DLSKTSGELENFSD
-263 SSGPITKNQ
+263 PVTKTQ

-289 IKEYPTGSCSASML
+289 IKEYPTGSFSASML

-369 RASVNQTENVD
+369 RSSVNQVENVD

-428 IMDIDYQKMR
+428 IMDIDYPKMR
-438 FSDHIGLNGSTFDSG
+438 FSDHVGLNGSTFDSG
-453 KHADDSNKFVDS
+453 KQAEDSKKFVDS

-470 SNEIRQQSSNSVN
+470 SNEIKQQSSNSVN

>member
-1 MTDISN
+1 MSDISN
-7 DFESILLKSIIENS
+7 DFESILLKSIIEKH

-35 FTVAANKK
+35 FSVTANKK
-43 IFEMISEYYSE
+43 IFDMISESYSE

-76 RKEIAESLKKINES
+76 RKEIAEALQKINDS

-107 KNSIFLEGTLL
+107 KNAIFLEGTLL
-118 AAEGIQKKSDDL
+118 AAEGIQKKSDNL
-130 MSKAMSILDER
+130 MAKAMSILDER

-171 LTEHTEFN
+171 LTEHAEFN

-235 IYANVFDINVNRFS
+235 IYANVFDIDVNHFS
-249 DLSKTSGELENLSE
+249 DLSKTSGELENFSD
-263 SSGPITKNQ
+263 PVTKTQ

-289 IKEYPTGSCSASML
+289 IKEYPTGSFSASML

-369 RASVNQTENVD
+369 RSSVNQVENVD

-428 IMDIDYQKMR
+428 IMDIDYPKMR
-438 FSDHIGLNGSTFDSG
+438 FSDHVGLNGTTFDSG
-453 KHADDSNKFVDS
+453 KQAEDSKKFVDS

-470 SNEIRQQSSNSVN
+470 SDEIKQQSKSSVN